1 MPDTPP
7 GASGTGLRDTLRS
20 DLSVYYP
27 AVWLCE
33 RGVWALL
40 VFRVASATRTA
51 YGPRVTRL
59 PRPLR
64 LLVTACGLVALR
76 LAEVLTG
83 IELPPDA
90 VIGPRLRIWHGSN
103 IVINPGVVIG
113 ADCVIRQGVTIGNVQ
128 IDGPVPRIGD
138 NVNIGAYAQILG
150 DVSVGDGANIGAM
163 AVVLRDVPA
172 GATAVGVPARIIERD
187 PGSVSDHND

>member
-1 MPDTPP
+1 M
-7 GASGTGLRDTLRS
+7 TLRETVRD
-20 DLSVYYP
+20 DLSAYYP

-40 VFRVASATRTA
+40 VFRVASAIRTR
-51 YGPRVTRL
+51 YGQHLNRL
-59 PRPLR
+59 PRGLR
-64 LLVTACGLVALR
+64 LPVTACGLVALR

-90 VIGPRLRIWHGSN
+90 VIGPRLRIWHGGN

-113 ADCVIRQGVTIGNVQ
+113 ADCVLRQGVTIGNVQ
-128 IDGPVPRIGD
+128 IDGPVPRIG
-138 NVNIGAYAQILG
+138 NRVNIGAYAQILG
-150 DVSVGDGANIGAM
+150 DVTVGDGANIGAM

-187 PGSVSDHND
+187 SGSVSGTSS

>member
-1 MPDTPP
+1 MPAPP
-7 GASGTGLRDTLRS
+7 PAQPRTTLRETLRA

-40 VFRVASATRTA
+40 VFRVASAIRTS
-51 YGPRVTRL
+51 YGDRIARW

-76 LAEVLTG
+76 VTEILTG
-83 IELPPDA
+83 IELPPD
-90 VIGPRLRIWHGSN
+90 VEIGPRLRIWHGGN
-103 IVINPGVVIG
+103 IVINPGVAIG
-113 ADCVIRQGVTIGNVQ
+113 ADCVLRQGVTIGNAR
-128 IDGPVPRIGD
+128 IDGPVPRIG
-138 NVNIGAYAQILG
+138 NRVNIGAYAQILG
-150 DVSVGDGANIGAM
+150 DVSIGDGANIGAM
-163 AVVLRDVPA
+163 AVVLSDVPA

-187 PGSVSDHND
+187 

>member
-1 MPDTPP
+1 
-7 GASGTGLRDTLRS
+7 LTLRETLRT
-20 DLSVYYP
+20 DLTVYYP

-40 VFRVASATRTA
+40 VFRVASALRIT
-51 YGPRVTRL
+51 YGGRVAQL

-64 LLVTACGLVALR
+64 LLVTAWGLVVLR
-76 LAEVLTG
+76 IAEVLTG
-83 IELPPDA
+83 IELPPD
-90 VIGPRLRIWHGSN
+90 VEIGPRLRIWHGSN

-113 ADCVIRQGVTIGNVQ
+113 ADCVLRQGVTIGNVR
-128 IDGPVPRIGD
+128 IDGPVPRIG
-138 NVNIGAYAQILG
+138 NGVNIGAYAQILG

-163 AVVLRDVPA
+163 AVVLSDVPA

-187 PGSVSDHND
+187 